1 MYRRAGIDCVRLKRP
16 IVREL
21 LPREDETD
29 LIDLDA
35 LLLLQC
41 LLHRQ
46 HLIFGLEV
54 ECLLATGERFD
65 EDLIYR
71 FVCVC
76 VRGAKAT
83 CQLSAR
89 GEERYR

>member
-1 MYRRAGIDCVRLKRP
+1 MYRRASIDGVRLQRP

-29 LIDLDA
+29 LIHLDA

-46 HLIFGLEV
+46 HLIFRLKV
-54 ECLLATGERFD
+54 ERLLAPGERLD
-65 EDLIYR
+65 EDLGSTR
-71 FVCVC
+71 SSWSM
-76 VRGAKAT
+76 GGMA
-83 CQLSAR
+83 
-89 GEERYR
+89 